1 MLHVNENYS
10 KIKPTYL
17 FAEIAHRVAA
27 HQQAHPDAKI
37 IRLGIGD
44 VTEPLCPAVIEAMHK
59 AVDDEAGKGEKFY
72 GYGPEQGYAFLRD
85 KIAAVDFQERG
96 IDIKADEILVSDG
109 AKCDCGNIQELFA
122 GDVRIAVGDPVYPV
136 YVDTNVMAGR
146 HDITLLPCTAANG
159 FVPGPEALITD
170 ATDGGSGAPEPR
182 PAEVDIVY
190 LCYPNNPTGAVAT
203 KAQLQK
209 WVDWANANRKLILFD
224 AAYEAFIRTPGI
236 PHSIYECEGARKCA
250 IEFRSFSKTAG
261 FTGIRCG
268 YTVVPSDV
276 VAYDA
281 AGNAVPLKPMW
292 TRRQTTK
299 FNGASYITQRGAEA
313 VYSPEGRAQTKATID
328 FYLENGR
335 LMKEAL
341 IAAGYEVTGGGDSPY
356 LWVNVKGDSWAFF
369 DRLLKEANVVTTPGA
384 GFGKAGEGYIR
395 ISSFNSRANVLEA
408 IERLKTVLAR

>member
-10 KIKPTYL
+10 KIQASYL
-17 FAEIAHRVAA
+17 FTEIAHRVSA
-27 HQQAHPDAKI
+27 HQAANPDAKV

-59 AVDDEAGKGEKFY
+59 AVDDEATRENFH

-85 KIAAVDFQERG
+85 AIAKVDFQDRG
-96 IDIKADEILVSDG
+96 IDIASDEIFVSDG
-109 AKCDCGNIQELFA
+109 AKCDCGNIQELFGA
-122 GDVRIAVGDPVYPV
+122 DVKIAVGDPVYPF

-146 HDITLLPCTAANG
+146 TGKSEGGRYPGLVYLTCNASNG
-159 FVPGPEALITD
+159 FVPGPESAQGCD
-170 ATDGGSGAPEPR
+170 
-182 PAEVDIVY
+182 VVY

-203 KAQLQK
+203 KDQLQK
-209 WVDWANANRKLILFD
+209 WVDWANANKSLILFD

-236 PHSIYECEGARKCA
+236 PRSIYECAGARTCA

-261 FTGIRCG
+261 FTGIRGG
-268 YTVVPSDV
+268 YTVVPKGLM
-276 VAYDA
+276 AYA
-281 AGNAVPLKPMW
+281 ADGTPVELRPMW

-299 FNGASYITQRGAEA
+299 FNGASYITQRGAA
-313 VYSPEGRAQTKATID
+313 AIFTPEGQAQTKATID
-328 FYLENGR
+328 FYLENGK

-341 IAAGYEVTGGGDSPY
+341 QALGYTVTGGGDSPY
-356 LWVNVKGDSWAFF
+356 LWVDVKGDSWEFF
-369 DRLLKEANVVTTPGA
+369 DKLLKEANVVTTPGA

-408 IERLKTVLAR
+408 IERLKKVL

>member
-1 MLHVNENYS
+1 MLHVNENYA

-17 FAEIAHRVAA
+17 FAEIAHRVSA
-27 HQQAHPDAKI
+27 HQQTNPDAKI

-44 VTEPLCPAVIEAMHK
+44 VTEPLAPSVIAAMHK
-59 AVDDEAGKGEKFY
+59 AVDDEAGRAEFH
-72 GYGPEQGYAFLRD
+72 GYGPEQGYAFLRE
-85 KIAAVDFQERG
+85 KIAKVDFQDRG
-96 IDIKADEILVSDG
+96 LDIRPDEILVSDG

-122 GDVRIAVGDPVYPV
+122 SDVKIAVGDPVYPV

-146 HDITLLPCTAANG
+146 QDIMLLPCTAANNY
-159 FVPGPEALITD
+159 VPSPSDFALSQD
-170 ATDGGSGAPEPR
+170 SGQSTNRKTEKSESLP
-182 PAEVDIVY
+182 DLVY

-203 KAQLQK
+203 KAQLQA
-209 WVDWANANRKLILFD
+209 WVDWANANKRLILFD

-236 PHSIYECEGARKCA
+236 PRSIYECEGARTCA
-250 IEFRSFSKTAG
+250 IEFRSYSKTAG

-276 VAYDA
+276 MAYDA
-281 AGNAVPLKPMW
+281 AGNAVALKPMW

-313 VYSPEGRAQTKATID
+313 IYSPEGQRECRAIVD

-341 IAAGYEVTGGGDSPY
+341 VALGYAVTGGGDSPY
-356 LWVNVKGDSWAFF
+356 LWVDVKGDSWAFF

-395 ISSFNSRANVLEA
+395 ISSFNSRENVLEA
-408 IERLKTVLAR
+408 IERLKKVL

>member
-10 KIKPTYL
+10 KIQASYL
-17 FAEIAHRVAA
+17 FTEIAHRVSA
-27 HQQAHPDAKI
+27 HQAEHPEAKI

-44 VTEPLCPAVIEAMHK
+44 VTEPLAPAVVAAMHK
-59 AVDDEAGKGEKFY
+59 AVDDEAGRENFH
-72 GYGPEQGYAFLRD
+72 GYGPEQGYQFLRD
-85 KIAAVDFQERG
+85 KVAKVDFQDRG
-96 IDIKADEILVSDG
+96 IDIAADEIFISDG
-109 AKCDCGNIQELFA
+109 AKCDCGNIQELF
-122 GDVRIAVGDPVYPV
+122 GQDVRIAVGDPVYPV

-146 HDITLLPCTAANG
+146 TGVNEGGRYGKLVYLTCDASNG
-159 FVPGPEALITD
+159 FVPSPEA
-170 ATDGGSGAPEPR
+170 AKGC
-182 PAEVDIVY
+182 DIVY

-203 KAQLQK
+203 KAQLQE
-209 WVDWANANRKLILFD
+209 WVDWAIANKALVLFD

-250 IEFRSFSKTAG
+250 IEFRSYSKTAG
-261 FTGIRCG
+261 FTGVRCG
-268 YTVVPSDV
+268 YTVVPKGL
-276 VAYDA
+276 VAYA
-281 AGNAVPLKPMW
+281 ADGKPVELRPMW

-313 VYSPEGRAQTKATID
+313 IYSAEGQAQCKATID

-341 IAAGYEVTGGGDSPY
+341 VALGYTVTGGGDSPY

-369 DRLLKEANVVTTPGA
+369 DKLLSEANVVTTPGA

-408 IERLKTVLAR
+408 IERLKKVL